1 MSAPYNTKDFAL
13 ELEVIKDDHGDMD
26 FVFIKGIASS
36 FGNTDRT
43 GDIIEP
49 GAFKKT
55 IKLMKEGKRQIVIL
69 NQHRM
74 DQPIGVVDS
83 LKEVGDKMHFEGR
96 LARDHSIVKDM
107 LSLLKMGALHSVSIG
122 FNIVDSEM
130 DNDGVRTIKEVDL
143 WELSIVTIPANEKAV
158 ITSVKKDEEATMEKD
173 EKIIDAIKAE
183 SVGTKKEYEQ
193 MLKDTGVFTKKACI
207 TLASRFKEDL
217 KRSDSAEGEKKRSDS
232 VDDIK
237 LLMEAINQTKKSLNK
252 ED

>member
-1 MSAPYNTKDFAL
+1 MSAPYQTKDFAL
-13 ELEVIKDDHGDMD
+13 ELEVIKDDHSDMD

-36 FGNTDRT
+36 FGNTDRA

-55 IKLMKEGKRQIVIL
+55 IKLMKEGKRQVVFL

-83 LKEVGDKMHFEGR
+83 LKEVGDEVHFEGR
-96 LARDHSIVKDM
+96 LAREHSIVKDM
-107 LSLLKMGALHSVSIG
+107 LALLKMKALHSVSIG

-130 DNDGVRTIKEVDL
+130 DNDGIRTIKEVDL
-143 WELSIVTIPANEKAV
+143 WELSIVTIPANEKAK
-158 ITSVKKDEEATMEKD
+158 ITSVKKDEENPVEKD

-183 SVGTKKEYEQ
+183 SIGTKKEYEQ
-193 MLKDTGVFTKKACI
+193 MLKDTGVFTKKAYI
-207 TLASRFKEDL
+207 TLASRFKEDSNQ
-217 KRSDSAEGEKKRSDS
+217 SDSGSEEKKRSDS

-237 LLMEAINQTKKSLNK
+237 LLMEAINKTKKSFKK

>member
-1 MSAPYNTKDFAL
+1 MSAPYSTKDLSVKL
-13 ELEVIKDDHGDMD
+13 EIKEDHNDDD

-55 IKLMKEGKRQIVIL
+55 IKLMKAGERKVAFL

-83 LKEVGDKMHFEGR
+83 LKEVGVTVEFEGR
-96 LARDHSIVKDM
+96 LARENSIVKDM
-107 LSLLKMGALHSVSIG
+107 LPLLKMGALHSVSIG

-130 DNDGVRTIKEVDL
+130 DNDGLRTIKEVDL
-143 WELSIVTIPANEKAV
+143 WELSIVTIPANEKAK
-158 ITSVKKDEEATMEKD
+158 ITSVKKDEAEEKV
-173 EKIIDAIKAE
+173 IDIHKAE
-183 SVGTKKEYEQ
+183 AITSKRDFERTLRDSGLFTRKAAEILTKRFNEDDQGEPEKPN
-193 MLKDTGVFTKKACI
+193 TKQ
-207 TLASRFKEDL
+207 
-217 KRSDSAEGEKKRSDS
+217 GEP

-237 LLMEAINQTKKSLNK
+237 LLLEVIEQTKKSFKK